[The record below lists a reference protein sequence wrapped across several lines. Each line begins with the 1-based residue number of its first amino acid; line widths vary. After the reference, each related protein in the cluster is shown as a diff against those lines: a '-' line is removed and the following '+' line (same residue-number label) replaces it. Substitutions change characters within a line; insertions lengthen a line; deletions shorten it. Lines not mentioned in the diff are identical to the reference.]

1 MFLPSPRASRH
12 AARESGQR
20 VKTQYIICDQFGS
33 VRIEPAVYGDFE
45 YVQTYAD
52 AEAAGRAAE
61 MLNEEFSGLTTWT
74 VWEMK
79 PWQQS

>member
-1 MFLPSPRASRH
+1 M
-12 AARESGQR
+12 
-20 VKTQYIICDQFGS
+20 KTQYIICDQFGS

-61 MLNEEFSGLTTWT
+61 VLNEEFAGFTVKKGSRLEKLRPWT

-79 PWQQS
+79 PHGAP

>member
-1 MFLPSPRASRH
+1 M
-12 AARESGQR
+12 
-20 VKTQYIICDQFGS
+20 KTQYIICDQFGS

-52 AEAAGRAAE
+52 VEAAGRAAE
-61 MLNEEFSGLTTWT
+61 VLNEEFGFTVKKDGGLEKIRPWT

-79 PWQQS
+79 PHGAP